1 MKISECMSTDVRI
14 ARPDDTLETVA
25 QAMAE
30 IDAGVMPVSSDDRL
44 VGMIT
49 DRDIAIRGVAQGM
62 GPEDLVRDVMSSDVM
77 YCFEDES
84 VDDVLANM
92 GDIQLRRL
100 PVLNREKRL
109 VGIVSLGDLAK
120 SAVRA
125 KTGSALGDIS
135 RKGGRHTQAADG
147 AGLSTR

>member
-1 MKISECMSTDVRI
+1 MKIRECMSTDVRI

-30 IDAGVMPVSSDDRL
+30 IDAGVMPVSDDDRL

-49 DRDIAIRGVAQGM
+49 DRDIAVRGVAQGL
-62 GPEDLVRDVMSSDVM
+62 GPEDLVSDVMSKDVK
-77 YCFEDES
+77 YCFEDET
-84 VDDVLANM
+84 VEQVLNNM

-100 PVLNREKRL
+100 PVLNRDKRL

-120 SAVRA
+120 TDVRA
-125 KTGSALGDIS
+125 KAGTALGDIS
-135 RKGGRHTQAADG
+135 RKGGLHSQTGDG
-147 AGLSTR
+147 AAGAAP